1 MMEKQLRSKMCS
13 LTWLRRSKFKGA
25 FRLRSY
31 NKMGMDHVV
40 LVKVAS
46 TAVVSQLLK
55 PQWQSMK
62 WWLARVTPLM
72 ALGVFRYVLM
82 KPAFESSI
90 NKAHLTTPLIVVF
103 NDRTKLNEVVVEY
116 PIGHARRRTE
126 EISLLHEKFKRN
138 LSRILRKVSV
148 AGPSSVLRSLFI
160 L

>member
-1 MMEKQLRSKMCS
+1 
-13 LTWLRRSKFKGA
+13 
-25 FRLRSY
+25 
-31 NKMGMDHVV
+31 
-40 LVKVAS
+40 
-46 TAVVSQLLK
+46 
-55 PQWQSMK
+55 
-62 WWLARVTPLM
+62 M

-148 AGPSSVLRSLFI
+148 AGPSSILRSLFI